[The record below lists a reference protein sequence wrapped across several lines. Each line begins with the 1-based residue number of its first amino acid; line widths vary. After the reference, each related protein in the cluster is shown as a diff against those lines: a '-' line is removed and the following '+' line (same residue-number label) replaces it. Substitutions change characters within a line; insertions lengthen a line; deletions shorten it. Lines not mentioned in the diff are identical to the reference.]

1 MKSVQVNLGSRSY
14 PIHVKSGLLKKTA
27 SILSDQN
34 HGQKWVII
42 SQYNLMDLYGI
53 DLMTILNESGFN
65 CDFITLPVGEA
76 SKSLNEFSRVISQM
90 VEFGCDRKTTIIALG
105 GGVVGDVSGFVASSF
120 MRGIDYYQIPTTLLA
135 MVDSSIGGKTGINI
149 AEGKNLVGA
158 IYQPKGVLI
167 DPVIL
172 ESLPQEE
179 VFAGLGEII
188 KYGAIWDKAFLI
200 DISTWLEDIDSFPFE
215 DAIRKSCKIKAE
227 VVSKD
232 EREGDLRRILNFGH
246 TIGHALESHL
256 GYGKIRHGEAV
267 ALGMKC
273 AGFISQKLNLLSK
286 EELST
291 LNQTIN
297 RLPLPQLPHINGNHL
312 MPFIKTDKKSEKGV
326 LNFVLLDGLG
336 NALCSTDVTEE
347 LIQESLKVLN

>member
-14 PIHVKSGLLKKTA
+14 PIHVKSGLLKQTA

-42 SQYNLMDLYGI
+42 SQYNLMELFGF
-53 DLMTILNESGFN
+53 DLMTKLNESGFN
-65 CDFITLPVGEA
+65 CDYITLPVGEA

-90 VEFGCDRKTTIIALG
+90 VEFGCDRKTTILALG

-172 ESLPQEE
+172 ESLSKEE
-179 VFAGLGEII
+179 VMAGLGEVI

-256 GYGKIRHGEAV
+256 GYDKIRHGEAV

-273 AGFISQKLNLLSK
+273 AGFISQKLDLLSK

-312 MPFIKTDKKSEKGV
+312 MPFIKTDKKSEKGF

-336 NALCSTDVTEE
+336 NAISSTDVTEE

>member
-1 MKSVQVNLGSRSY
+1 MKSLQVNLGSRSY
-14 PIHVKSGLLKKTA
+14 PIHVKSGLLKQTA

-42 SQYNLMDLYGI
+42 SQYNLMELFGF
-53 DLMTILNESGFN
+53 DLMTELNESGFN
-65 CDFITLPVGEA
+65 CDYITLPVGEA

-90 VEFGCDRKTTIIALG
+90 VEFGCDRKTTILALG

-135 MVDSSIGGKTGINI
+135 MVDSAIGGKTGINI

-188 KYGAIWDKAFLI
+188 KYGAIWDKTFLI

-312 MPFIKTDKKSEKGV
+312 MPFIKTDKKSEKDI

-336 NALCSTDVTEE
+336 NAISSTDVTEE

>member
-1 MKSVQVNLGSRSY
+1 
-14 PIHVKSGLLKKTA
+14 LKQTA

-42 SQYNLMDLYGI
+42 SQYNLMELFGF
-53 DLMTILNESGFN
+53 DLMTELNESGFN
-65 CDFITLPVGEA
+65 CDYITLPVGEA

-90 VEFGCDRKTTIIALG
+90 VEFGCDRKTTILALG

-135 MVDSSIGGKTGINI
+135 MVDSAIGGKTGINI

-172 ESLPQEE
+172 ESLSKEE
-179 VFAGLGEII
+179 VMAGLGEVI

-200 DISTWLEDIDSFPFE
+200 DISTWLKDIDSFPFE

-286 EELST
+286 KELST

-336 NALCSTDVTEE
+336 NAISSTDVTEE

>member
-1 MKSVQVNLGSRSY
+1 MKQ
-14 PIHVKSGLLKKTA
+14 TA

-42 SQYNLMDLYGI
+42 SQYNLMELFGF
-53 DLMTILNESGFN
+53 DLMTELNESGFN
-65 CDFITLPVGEA
+65 CDYITLPVGEA

-172 ESLPQEE
+172 ESLSKEE
-179 VFAGLGEII
+179 VMAGLGEVI

-256 GYGKIRHGEAV
+256 GYRKIRHGEAV

-336 NALCSTDVTEE
+336 NAISSTDVTEE

>member
-14 PIHVKSGLLKKTA
+14 PIHVKSGLLKQTA

-42 SQYNLMDLYGI
+42 SQYNLMDLFGF
-53 DLMTILNESGFN
+53 DLMTVLNESGFN

-215 DAIRKSCKIKAE
+215 DAILKSCKIKAE

-273 AGFISQKLNLLSK
+273 AGFISEKLGLISKEDNSILSK
-286 EELST
+286 
-291 LNQTIN
+291 TIAK
-297 RLPLPQLPHINGNHL
+297 LPLPIL
-312 MPFIKTDKKSEKGV
+312 MEIIYC
-326 LNFVLLDGLG
+326 LL
-336 NALCSTDVTEE
+336 
-347 LIQESLKVLN
+347 

>member
-14 PIHVKSGLLKKTA
+14 PIHVKSGLLKQTA

-42 SQYNLMDLYGI
+42 SQYNLMDLFGF
-53 DLMTILNESGFN
+53 DLMTVLNESGFN

-215 DAIRKSCKIKAE
+215 DAILKSCKIKAE

-336 NALCSTDVTEE
+336 NALSSTDVTEE

>member
-42 SQYNLMDLYGI
+42 SQYNLMDLFGF
-53 DLMTILNESGFN
+53 DLMTVLNESGFN

-120 MRGIDYYQIPTTLLA
+120 MRGIDYYQIPTTLLS

-172 ESLPQEE
+172 ESLSKEE
-179 VFAGLGEII
+179 VMAGLGEVI

-336 NALCSTDVTEE
+336 NAISSTDVTEE

>member
-14 PIHVKSGLLKKTA
+14 PIHVKSGLLKQTA

-42 SQYNLMDLYGI
+42 SQYNLMDLFGF
-53 DLMTILNESGFN
+53 DLMTVLNESGFN

-135 MVDSSIGGKTGINI
+135 MVDSAIGGKTGINI

-172 ESLPQEE
+172 ESLSKEE
-179 VFAGLGEII
+179 VMAGLGEVI

-267 ALGMKC
+267 SLGMKC

-336 NALCSTDVTEE
+336 NAISSTDVTEE

>member
-1 MKSVQVNLGSRSY
+1 VKSVQVNLGSRSY
-14 PIHVKSGLLKKTA
+14 PIHVKSGLLKQTA

-42 SQYNLMDLYGI
+42 SQYNLMELFGF
-53 DLMTILNESGFN
+53 DLMTELNESGFN
-65 CDFITLPVGEA
+65 CDYITLPVGEA

-90 VEFGCDRKTTIIALG
+90 VEFGCDRKTTILALG

-172 ESLPQEE
+172 ESLSKEE
-179 VFAGLGEII
+179 VMAGLGEVI
-188 KYGAIWDKAFLI
+188 KYGAIGDKAFLI
-200 DISTWLEDIDSFPFE
+200 DIFSWLEDIDSFPFE

-227 VVSKD
+227 VISKD

-286 EELST
+286 EELSI

-297 RLPLPQLPHINGNHL
+297 RLPLPQLPHINGKHL

-336 NALCSTDVTEE
+336 NAISSTDVTEE

>member
-1 MKSVQVNLGSRSY
+1 
-14 PIHVKSGLLKKTA
+14 
-27 SILSDQN
+27 
-34 HGQKWVII
+34 
-42 SQYNLMDLYGI
+42 
-53 DLMTILNESGFN
+53 
-65 CDFITLPVGEA
+65 
-76 SKSLNEFSRVISQM
+76 
-90 VEFGCDRKTTIIALG
+90 
-105 GGVVGDVSGFVASSF
+105 

-215 DAIRKSCKIKAE
+215 DAIHKSCKIKAE

-273 AGFISQKLNLLSK
+273 AGFISKKLNLLSK

-326 LNFVLLDGLG
+326 LNFVVLDGLG
-336 NALCSTDVTEE
+336 NAITSTNVTED
-347 LIQESLKVLN
+347 LIKQSLTVLN

>member
-1 MKSVQVNLGSRSY
+1 MKSLQVNLGSRSY
-14 PIHVKSGLLKKTA
+14 PIHVKSGLLKQTA

-42 SQYNLMDLYGI
+42 SQYNLMELFGF
-53 DLMTILNESGFN
+53 DLMTELNESGFN
-65 CDFITLPVGEA
+65 CDYITLPVGEA

-90 VEFGCDRKTTIIALG
+90 VEFGCDRKTTILALG

-135 MVDSSIGGKTGINI
+135 MVDSAIGGKTGINI

-179 VFAGLGEII
+179 VFAGLGEVI

-256 GYGKIRHGEAV
+256 GYDKIRHGEAV

-336 NALCSTDVTEE
+336 NAISSTDVTEE

>member
-1 MKSVQVNLGSRSY
+1 
-14 PIHVKSGLLKKTA
+14 LKQTA

-42 SQYNLMDLYGI
+42 SQYNLMELFGF
-53 DLMTILNESGFN
+53 DLMTELNESGFN
-65 CDFITLPVGEA
+65 CDYITLPVGEA

-90 VEFGCDRKTTIIALG
+90 VEFGCDRKTTILALG

-135 MVDSSIGGKTGINI
+135 MVDSAIGGKTGINI

-172 ESLPQEE
+172 ESLSKEE
-179 VFAGLGEII
+179 VMAGLGEVI

-336 NALCSTDVTEE
+336 NAISSTDVTEE

>member
-14 PIHVKSGLLKKTA
+14 PIHVKSGLLKQTA

-42 SQYNLMDLYGI
+42 SQYNLMELFGF
-53 DLMTILNESGFN
+53 DLMTELNESGFN
-65 CDFITLPVGEA
+65 CDYITLPLGEA

-90 VEFGCDRKTTIIALG
+90 IEFGCDRKTTILALG

-172 ESLPQEE
+172 ESLSKEE
-179 VFAGLGEII
+179 VMAGLGEVI

-232 EREGDLRRILNFGH
+232 EREGNLRRILNFGH

-273 AGFISQKLNLLSK
+273 AGFISQKLDLLSK

-336 NALCSTDVTEE
+336 NAISSTDVTEE

>member
-1 MKSVQVNLGSRSY
+1 MKPVQVNLGSRSY
-14 PIHVKSGLLKKTA
+14 PIHVKSGLLKQTA
-27 SILSDQN
+27 SILSDHN

-42 SQYNLMDLYGI
+42 SQYNLMDLFGF
-53 DLMTILNESGFN
+53 DLMTVLNKSGFN
-65 CDFITLPVGEA
+65 CDYITLPVGEA

-172 ESLPQEE
+172 ESLSKEE
-179 VFAGLGEII
+179 VMAGLGEII

-200 DISTWLEDIDSFPFE
+200 DISTWLENIDSFPFE

-273 AGFISQKLNLLSK
+273 AGFISEKLGLISKEDNSILSK
-286 EELST
+286 
-291 LNQTIN
+291 TIAK
-297 RLPLPQLPHINGNHL
+297 LPLPNLPYINGNHL
-312 MPFIKTDKKSEKGV
+312 LPFIRTDKKSEKGV
-326 LNFVLLDGLG
+326 LNFVVLDGLG
-336 NALCSTDVTEE
+336 NAVTATNVTED
-347 LIQESLKVLN
+347 LIKQSLTVLN

>member
-14 PIHVKSGLLKKTA
+14 PIHVKSGLLKQTA

-42 SQYNLMDLYGI
+42 SQYNLMELFGF
-53 DLMTILNESGFN
+53 DLMTELNESGFN
-65 CDFITLPVGEA
+65 CDYITLPVGEA

-90 VEFGCDRKTTIIALG
+90 VEFGCDRKTTILALG

-135 MVDSSIGGKTGINI
+135 MVDSAIGGKTGINI

-172 ESLPQEE
+172 ESLSKEE
-179 VFAGLGEII
+179 VMAGLGEVI

-232 EREGDLRRILNFGH
+232 EREGDLQRILNFGH

-336 NALCSTDVTEE
+336 NAISSTDVTEE

>member
-1 MKSVQVNLGSRSY
+1 MKSLQVNLGSRSY
-14 PIHVKSGLLKKTA
+14 PIHVKSGLLKQTA

-42 SQYNLMDLYGI
+42 SQYNLMELFGF
-53 DLMTILNESGFN
+53 DLMTELNESGFN
-65 CDFITLPVGEA
+65 CDYITLPVGEA

-135 MVDSSIGGKTGINI
+135 MVDSAIGGKTGINI

-172 ESLPQEE
+172 ESLSKKE
-179 VFAGLGEII
+179 VMAGLGEII

-200 DISTWLEDIDSFPFE
+200 NISTWLEDIDSFPFE
-215 DAIRKSCKIKAE
+215 DAILKSCKIKAE

-273 AGFISQKLNLLSK
+273 AGFISEKLGLISKEDNSILSK
-286 EELST
+286 
-291 LNQTIN
+291 TIAK
-297 RLPLPQLPHINGNHL
+297 LPLPDLPHINGNHL
-312 MPFIKTDKKSEKGV
+312 LPFIRTDKKSEKGV
-326 LNFVLLDGLG
+326 LNFVVLDGLG
-336 NALCSTDVTEE
+336 NAIISTNVTED
-347 LIQESLKVLN
+347 LIKQSLTVLN

>member
-1 MKSVQVNLGSRSY
+1 MKSVQVTLGSRSY
-14 PIHVKSGLLKKTA
+14 PIHVKSGLLKQTA

-42 SQYNLMDLYGI
+42 SQYNLMELFGF
-53 DLMTILNESGFN
+53 DLMTELNESGFN
-65 CDFITLPVGEA
+65 CDYITLPVGEA

-90 VEFGCDRKTTIIALG
+90 VEFGCDRKTTILALG

-172 ESLPQEE
+172 KSLSKEE
-179 VFAGLGEII
+179 VMAGLGEVI

-336 NALCSTDVTEE
+336 NAISSTDVTEE

>member
-14 PIHVKSGLLKKTA
+14 PIHVKSGLLKQTA

-42 SQYNLMDLYGI
+42 SQYNLMDLFGF
-53 DLMTILNESGFN
+53 DLMTVLNESGFN
-65 CDFITLPVGEA
+65 CDFITLPIGEA

-172 ESLPQEE
+172 ESLPQKE

-273 AGFISQKLNLLSK
+273 AGFISQKLDLLSK

-336 NALCSTDVTEE
+336 NAISSTDVTEE

>member
-1 MKSVQVNLGSRSY
+1 VKSVQVNLGSRSY

-42 SQYNLMDLYGI
+42 SQYNLMDLFGF
-53 DLMTILNESGFN
+53 DLMTVLNESGFN

-172 ESLPQEE
+172 ESLSKEE
-179 VFAGLGEII
+179 VMAGLGEVI

-286 EELST
+286 EELSI

-297 RLPLPQLPHINGNHL
+297 RLPLPQLPHIIGKHL
-312 MPFIKTDKKSEKGV
+312 MPFIKTDKKSKNGI
-326 LNFVLLDGLG
+326 LSFVLLDGLG
-336 NALCSTDVTEE
+336 NAISSTDVTEE

>member
-1 MKSVQVNLGSRSY
+1 VKSVQVNLGSRSY
-14 PIHVKSGLLKKTA
+14 PIHVKSGLLKQTA

-42 SQYNLMDLYGI
+42 SQYNLMDLFGF
-53 DLMTILNESGFN
+53 DLMTVLNESGFN

-188 KYGAIWDKAFLI
+188 KYGAIWDKTFLI

-336 NALCSTDVTEE
+336 NAISSTDVTEE

>member
-14 PIHVKSGLLKKTA
+14 PIHVKSGLLKQTA

-42 SQYNLMDLYGI
+42 SQYNLMELFGF
-53 DLMTILNESGFN
+53 DLMTELNESGFN
-65 CDFITLPVGEA
+65 CDYITLPLGEA

-90 VEFGCDRKTTIIALG
+90 VEFGCDRKTTILALG

-172 ESLPQEE
+172 ESLSKEE
-179 VFAGLGEII
+179 VMAGLGEVI

-336 NALCSTDVTEE
+336 NAISSTDVTEE

>member
-14 PIHVKSGLLKKTA
+14 PIHVKTGLLKQTA

-42 SQYNLMDLYGI
+42 SQYNLMDLFGF
-53 DLMTILNESGFN
+53 DLMTLLNESGFN
-65 CDFITLPVGEA
+65 CDFITLPLGEA

-179 VFAGLGEII
+179 VFAGLGEVI

-200 DISTWLEDIDSFPFE
+200 DISTWLEDIHSFPFE

-227 VVSKD
+227 VVSRD

-336 NALCSTDVTEE
+336 NALSSTDVTEK

>member
-1 MKSVQVNLGSRSY
+1 VKSVQVNLGSRSY
-14 PIHVKSGLLKKTA
+14 PIHVKSGLLKQTA

-42 SQYNLMDLYGI
+42 SQYNLMDLFGF
-53 DLMTILNESGFN
+53 DLMTVLNESGFN
-65 CDFITLPVGEA
+65 CDFITLPIGEA

-90 VEFGCDRKTTIIALG
+90 VEFGCDRKTTILALG

-172 ESLPQEE
+172 ESLSKEE
-179 VFAGLGEII
+179 VMAGLGEVI

-273 AGFISQKLNLLSK
+273 AGFISQKLDLLSK

-336 NALCSTDVTEE
+336 NAISSTDVTEE

>member
-14 PIHVKSGLLKKTA
+14 PIHVKSGLLKQTA

-42 SQYNLMDLYGI
+42 SQYNLMDLFGF
-53 DLMTILNESGFN
+53 DLMTVLNESGFN

-167 DPVIL
+167 DPIIL

-336 NALCSTDVTEE
+336 NALSSTDVTEE

>member
-1 MKSVQVNLGSRSY
+1 VKSVQVNLGSRSY
-14 PIHVKSGLLKKTA
+14 PIHVKSGLLKQTA

-42 SQYNLMDLYGI
+42 SQYNLMELFGF
-53 DLMTILNESGFN
+53 DLMTELNESGFN
-65 CDFITLPVGEA
+65 CDYITLPVGEA

-90 VEFGCDRKTTIIALG
+90 VEFGCDRKTTILALG

-135 MVDSSIGGKTGINI
+135 MVDSAIGGKTGINI

-172 ESLPQEE
+172 ESLSKEE
-179 VFAGLGEII
+179 VMAGLGEVI

-336 NALCSTDVTEE
+336 NAISSTDVTEE

>member
-14 PIHVKSGLLKKTA
+14 PIHVKSGLLKQTA

-42 SQYNLMDLYGI
+42 SQYNLMDLFGF
-53 DLMTILNESGFN
+53 DLMTVLNESGFN

-120 MRGIDYYQIPTTLLA
+120 MRGIDYYQIPTTLLS

-336 NALCSTDVTEE
+336 NALSSTDVTEE